1 MLGFAQWNTPAS
13 HLKLHQHVMSCM
25 TPPQCQCCS
34 LFVAL
39 PSLHIF
45 TTRWTTGYQLDDISV
60 AASFL
65 IILLVDLH
73 LLHWHILT
81 TIYCYTEPQLLL
93 CMLFCLLGCL
103 YNPLLTRK
111 GLYDYW
117 VASDSAAAIVTL
129 YSLLVLSSHII
140 WHHCSIASKLSPSPV
155 GSMSLFKVYCLISST
170 LVSLPKSRYLPSW
183 TEELKYC

>member
-1 MLGFAQWNTPAS
+1 MHDTTTMPMLQPVRS
-13 HLKLHQHVMSCM
+13 
-25 TPPQCQCCS
+25 
-34 LFVAL
+34 
-39 PSLHIF
+39 PSLSPHLHYQMNYWLP
-45 TTRWTTGYQLDDISV
+45 TRWHLCCCIISDHTTGGPTSTSLTYPHYYL
-60 AASFL
+60 
-65 IILLVDLH
+65 
-73 LLHWHILT
+73 LLHWTSGLIVHAV
-81 TIYCYTEPQLLL
+81 
-93 CMLFCLLGCL
+93 LFTWVF
-103 YNPLLTRK
+103 LLTRK

-129 YSLLVLSSHII
+129 YSLLVLSSHVI